1 MRLGGRASLTSVA
14 TVLQR
19 LRAQRVHSWALWTLA
34 ISSARA
40 GCKELHCSH
49 APQRM
54 NPVRATHR
62 NQCSVEKRAK
72 QVGRSQVASIA
83 GIADQ
88 CWSPSSCHPA
98 SHNVMT
104 FMWLAHTCFNSLLY
118 FFVSLI
124 VLKVEILYLEIKSGV
139 TCNDS
144 CKVQTYLFTV
154 LFKVFHGVPLWL
166 LPTETP
172 HWRTPSLNMAPKA
185 SEQSLLSLRWV
196 VLVQF
201 RGAGRKIAQ
210 PAQCGIDSS
219 PPHQLSSYKLT
230 NWRRQTIPL
239 RLSASWKLC
248 KFQTPVSI
256 WTSEHFCFCHVRAG
270 PHCCE
275 NGAFN
280 LSSCCIETSCLA
292 WAELRSRGGYCNYLD
307 LERFFFSTNPATM
320 KHKQLSHNFLLCV
333 EWSRC

>member
-1 MRLGGRASLTSVA
+1 M
-14 TVLQR
+14 
-19 LRAQRVHSWALWTLA
+19 
-34 ISSARA
+34 
-40 GCKELHCSH
+40 
-49 APQRM
+49 
-54 NPVRATHR
+54 
-62 NQCSVEKRAK
+62 
-72 QVGRSQVASIA
+72 
-83 GIADQ
+83 
-88 CWSPSSCHPA
+88 
-98 SHNVMT
+98 
-104 FMWLAHTCFNSLLY
+104 
-118 FFVSLI
+118 
-124 VLKVEILYLEIKSGV
+124 KVEILYLEIKSGV

-239 RLSASWKLC
+239 RLSANWKLC
-248 KFQTPVSI
+248 KFQNTCFNMDFWALLFLPCAGWATLLWKWSFYSELMLHWDIVPVVSGTPKQGWILQLSWSREVFFQRIRLQWSTNSFRI
-256 WTSEHFCFCHVRAG
+256 IFYVVLSEVDAKVFA
-270 PHCCE
+270 
-275 NGAFN
+275 
-280 LSSCCIETSCLA
+280 
-292 WAELRSRGGYCNYLD
+292 RGGNQAIK
-307 LERFFFSTNPATM
+307 FKNI
-320 KHKQLSHNFLLCV
+320 FLTCQNT
-333 EWSRC
+333 RDF

>member
-1 MRLGGRASLTSVA
+1 M
-14 TVLQR
+14 
-19 LRAQRVHSWALWTLA
+19 
-34 ISSARA
+34 
-40 GCKELHCSH
+40 
-49 APQRM
+49 
-54 NPVRATHR
+54 
-62 NQCSVEKRAK
+62 
-72 QVGRSQVASIA
+72 
-83 GIADQ
+83 
-88 CWSPSSCHPA
+88 
-98 SHNVMT
+98 
-104 FMWLAHTCFNSLLY
+104 
-118 FFVSLI
+118 
-124 VLKVEILYLEIKSGV
+124 
-139 TCNDS
+139 
-144 CKVQTYLFTV
+144 FTV

-239 RLSASWKLC
+239 RLSANWKLC
-248 KFQTPVSI
+248 KFQNT
-256 WTSEHFCFCHVRAG
+256 CFNMDFWALLFLPCAG
-270 PHCCE
+270 W
-275 NGAFN
+275 ATLLWKWIFN

-320 KHKQLSHNFLLCV
+320 KHKQLSRNCLLCV
-333 EWSRC
+333 EWSRCYGLCTRWKPGC

>member
-1 MRLGGRASLTSVA
+1 MSSLRRWQTLALKHWSEWWQRPKLLAFLKQLQVE
-14 TVLQR
+14 LQR
-19 LRAQRVHSWALWTLA
+19 CWQNACKNACSRWTVQEALEAKMIEQAQQGELIKCRWASTCWHNSSRLQRVTLQPGTTNE
-34 ISSARA
+34 SRQGNTSQ
-40 GCKELHCSH
+40 SM
-49 APQRM
+49 QRG
-54 NPVRATHR
+54 
-62 NQCSVEKRAK
+62 KRAK

-98 SHNVMT
+98 SQNVMT
-104 FMWLAHTCFNSLLY
+104 FMWLAHTCFNSHLY

-239 RLSASWKLC
+239 RLSANWKLC
-248 KFQTPVSI
+248 KFQNT
-256 WTSEHFCFCHVRAG
+256 CFNMDFWALLFLPCAG
-270 PHCCE
+270 
-275 NGAFN
+275 
-280 LSSCCIETSCLA
+280 
-292 WAELRSRGGYCNYLD
+292 WA
-307 LERFFFSTNPATM
+307 T
-320 KHKQLSHNFLLCV
+320 LLWK
-333 EWSRC
+333 WSF